1 MNFNDFLNEKTY
13 TYADCPATSQLL
25 NALQKSFE
33 KYRAKSKY
41 KNVLGM
47 ANTDFAASLV
57 PTKLF
62 ISDDTYENTVGF
74 YAVCAKYEAM
84 ADFIKERIHNDE
96 SNGSITSTEEA
107 YNLLKNMH
115 SHLFWDHDGEKTVK
129 KQIPIIF
136 QDIENELK
144 I

>member
-1 MNFNDFLNEKTY
+1 MKFEDYLNEK
-13 TYADCPATSQLL
+13 AFDDCPVTSQLL
-25 NALQKSFE
+25 TALQKSFE
-33 KYRAKSKY
+33 KYRTKAKY

-47 ANTDFAASLV
+47 PNTDFDASLV
-57 PTKLF
+57 PTKVF
-62 ISDDTYENTVGF
+62 NSDDNYENTVGF

-84 ADFIKERIHNDE
+84 ADFIKERIYKGE

-107 YNLLKNMH
+107 YNVLRDMH
-115 SHLFWDHDGEKTVK
+115 TNLFWDHDGEKTVK

-144 I
+144 V

>member
-1 MNFNDFLNEKTY
+1 MNFTDFLNEKTY

-25 NALQKSFE
+25 TALQKSFE
-33 KYRAKSKY
+33 KYRAKAKY

-47 ANTDFAASLV
+47 TNTDFAASLV

-62 ISDDTYENTVGF
+62 ISDDNYENTVGF

-84 ADFIKERIHNDE
+84 ADFIKERIYKGE

-107 YNLLKNMH
+107 YNILRDMH
-115 SHLFWDHDGEKTVK
+115 KRVIWNHDGEEIVK

-144 I
+144 V

>member
-1 MNFNDFLNEKTY
+1 MKFKDFLNEN
-13 TYADCPATSQLL
+13 AFDDCPATSQLL
-25 NALQKSFE
+25 TALQKSFE
-33 KYRAKSKY
+33 KYRAKAKY

-47 ANTDFAASLV
+47 ANTNFANSLI

-62 ISDDTYENTVGF
+62 ISDDNYENVVGF

-84 ADFIKERIHNDE
+84 ADFIKERIYKGE

-107 YNLLKNMH
+107 YNILRDMH
-115 SHLFWDHDGEKTVK
+115 THLFWDHDGEKTVK

-144 I
+144 V